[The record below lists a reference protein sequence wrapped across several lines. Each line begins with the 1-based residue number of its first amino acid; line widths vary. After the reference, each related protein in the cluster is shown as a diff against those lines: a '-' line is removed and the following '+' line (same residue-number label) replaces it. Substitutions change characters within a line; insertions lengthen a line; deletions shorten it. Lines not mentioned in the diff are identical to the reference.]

1 MNPRENYR
9 GRSERYARQLKALQ
23 PLFRLT
29 APLRLLTFVAA
40 TALLLLFIKSQLN
53 PAYLYGAA
61 AAFSLFILGVI
72 WDLFLVGRQK
82 ELKTRLQINKNE
94 LRCLEHDFTHLDPG
108 SELSGLQPELAGDF
122 DLFGPGSLFQYLNR
136 TVTAEGRKGFAQD
149 LVTGSR
155 DSNHIRNR
163 QAAIAELAALP
174 AYLENF
180 RTFGL
185 LAKAETNEVE
195 RLRQWLRQ
203 APVPT
208 STLHRLAQFWPL
220 IIGAWLLG
228 TSLGS
233 IPGNFLF
240 IPLLLALGLVGS
252 KVRQSNQIHQQL
264 TNNANTLQKYAR
276 LINLVQEQD
285 FQSVHLKELQ
295 NVFGHDQQKADSHLE
310 DLFKLLERF
319 DYRNNLI
326 VALLLNVLFLFDFRM
341 VQALER
347 WKKRHK
353 DQLPLWLNSLAHL
366 DSLNSFAIFAYNNT
380 GKVCYPVPEDSD
392 FVFSGQALKHPLL
405 PYHQAVGNNLHFE
418 GRPKVLTITGANMA
432 GKSTF
437 LRTLATNLLLAM
449 NGAPVCALS
458 LRFHPCD
465 LRSSINIRDSLAQN
479 ESYFY
484 AELKRLKSIVAH
496 VEKQPN
502 TLVVLDEI
510 LRGTNSMDKHKGS
523 YELLEKFLS
532 LKAVVVIATHDLGIG
547 ELARNYPGLA
557 ENHCFEV
564 ALDNDQLLFD
574 YQLHPGISQKLNAS
588 FLMQQMGLTTK
599 REH

>member
-1 MNPRENYR
+1 MNAKQNYCA
-9 GRSERYARQLKALQ
+9 RSERYARELQKLQ

-29 APLRLLTFVAA
+29 APFRLLTFVA
-40 TALLLLFIKSQLN
+40 TIILLLFFIKSKMD
-53 PAYLYGAA
+53 PVFLYAA
-61 AAFSLFILGVI
+61 AATLSLFILGVI
-72 WDLFLVGRQK
+72 WDLYLVTRQK
-82 ELKTRLQINKNE
+82 DLQTRLQINRDE
-94 LRCLEHDFTHLDPG
+94 LRCLEHDFVHLDPG
-108 SELSGLQPELAGDF
+108 SELSSLQPELAGDF
-122 DLFGPGSLFQYLNR
+122 DLFGRGSLFQYLNR
-136 TVTAEGRKGFAQD
+136 CVSAEGRQRFARE
-149 LVTGSR
+149 LVGGSR
-155 DSNHIRNR
+155 DSAHIRNR

-195 RLRQWLRQ
+195 RLRHWLRQ

-252 KVRQSNQIHQQL
+252 KVRQTNQIHQQL

-380 GKVCYPVPEDSD
+380 GKVCYPVPED
-392 FVFSGQALKHPLL
+392 
-405 PYHQAVGNNLHFE
+405 
-418 GRPKVLTITGANMA
+418 R
-432 GKSTF
+432 KSTR
-437 LRTLATNLLLAM
+437 LNSSH
-449 NGAPVCALS
+449 V
-458 LRFHPCD
+458 
-465 LRSSINIRDSLAQN
+465 RSS
-479 ESYFY
+479 Y
-484 AELKRLKSIVAH
+484 AVFCS
-496 VEKQPN
+496 
-502 TLVVLDEI
+502 T
-510 LRGTNSMDKHKGS
+510 
-523 YELLEKFLS
+523 
-532 LKAVVVIATHDLGIG
+532 
-547 ELARNYPGLA
+547 
-557 ENHCFEV
+557 
-564 ALDNDQLLFD
+564 
-574 YQLHPGISQKLNAS
+574 
-588 FLMQQMGLTTK
+588 
-599 REH
+599 